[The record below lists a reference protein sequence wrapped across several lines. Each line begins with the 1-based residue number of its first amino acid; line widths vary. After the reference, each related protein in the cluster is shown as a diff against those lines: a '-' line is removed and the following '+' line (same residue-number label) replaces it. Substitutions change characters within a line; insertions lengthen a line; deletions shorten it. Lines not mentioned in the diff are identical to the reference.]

1 MDQQYDIDQSVNP
14 APEFPMKWHKFLI
27 YFSLWAGA
35 VLCVINGLMLLT
47 GMHYGGGSD
56 TRMVYAFYSGLQA
69 VDMIIG
75 LVYLACAV
83 AYIITRFKLAK
94 LERKGAK
101 LVVLIPM
108 IMAALNLIYPLLAS
122 MVTGLSMGD
131 LMDSSA
137 IGSIVGGV
145 ALSIYNKKY
154 YEERDSILID

>member
-1 MDQQYDIDQSVNP
+1 MEQQYNTNQPVNST
-14 APEFPMKWHKFLI
+14 PEFPMKWHNFLI

-35 VLCVINGLMLLT
+35 VLCVINGVMMLT

-56 TRMVYAFYSGLQA
+56 TRMVYAFYEGLKA
-69 VDMIIG
+69 IDVLFG

-94 LERKGAK
+94 LERQGAK

-108 IMAALNLIYPLLAS
+108 IMAALNLVYPLLAS

-131 LMDSSA
+131 LMDSSV
-137 IGSIVGGV
+137 IGSIVGGI